1 MNKNKFYLSTVI
13 LLIIC
18 NSMLFG
24 QLRVGYGLSSDYTW
38 SVLGVDTDTE
48 VDGGLVLGYDHL
60 LKNKGNTQ
68 FGIGGEFMLNR
79 KFSDADDDSGIA
91 FHSIYGYGKYLVN
104 ESFYGFGKL
113 GYNVHTWSSDDDPD
127 LKGGLTFGGGG
138 GYALNEKIA
147 FEGIYSSHSGEFTG
161 EGNPFSFDVKYTC
174 ITIGLVYSF

>member
-24 QLRVGYGLSSDYTW
+24 QLRVGFGLSSDYTMTI
-38 SVLGVDTDTE
+38 LGMDTDTE

-60 LKNKGNTQ
+60 LKDKDKMQ
-68 FGIGGEFMLNR
+68 FGVGGEFMLNR

-104 ESFYGFGKL
+104 DSVYGVGRL
-113 GYNVHTWSSDDDPD
+113 GYNVHAWSSDD
-127 LKGGLTFGGGG
+127 
-138 GYALNEKIA
+138 ANA
-147 FEGIYSSHSGEFTG
+147 
-161 EGNPFSFDVKYTC
+161 
-174 ITIGLVYSF
+174 TIPHLEHLP